1 MAMRI
6 LHRAARLWRN
16 LLDQRRL
23 DQDLDDEL
31 RSYQE
36 LLADE
41 IRGLAGPS
49 ERRRQAAVEM
59 GGVEEIKEQV
69 REVRMGFYF
78 DTLVRDARLALR
90 TLIHQPGF
98 SLTVLTL
105 LTVGIAGTTAI
116 FSVFHGL
123 YLRPL
128 PFEEPERLV
137 NLDEKAPQWNL
148 ERTGVAYPDF
158 HAWREHN
165 QSFESMAVVR
175 SREQQLS
182 DENGAQTL
190 RGAAAT
196 HDLLRVLRVTP
207 HLGRWFRPEEDRPN
221 GAPVAVISEAL
232 WQTRFGGSPGVL
244 GRIIKLNGQPR
255 EIVGVLPPDVD
266 FPNRTEIWLPLALDE
281 RNTDGWFL
289 QGVARL
295 KPGVSISRAQEDLLR
310 VHRGMIESRE
320 VNKITSPTVYP
331 LRDWYVGNYREATTV
346 LLGAVCLV
354 LLIACANI
362 AGIML
367 ARGSTRTREMG
378 IRTALG
384 APRLR
389 ILRQLMTESLVLG
402 ALGGVLGTLLGFQSL
417 RILLALLPPDQ
428 LPGWVRFDLDGRFL
442 IFCLLVSIGSA
453 VLAGLWPAWSA
464 SRVDVR
470 AGLQEGGPRASESA
484 SQRRSLKTLIVT
496 EIAMSA
502 VLLTSAGLLIQ
513 AFRSFQ
519 RVDPGF
525 RADSVLTYQVGL
537 PQLKYPKR
545 EQAALFVDEL
555 LTRHRALPGVSSA
568 AVTSATPLG
577 GHSGVFFEIEHAPP
591 RRPGD
596 PTPVTL
602 LRTVTPGYLQAMGM
616 QLRAGRTF
624 TSDDGRSPATATALV
639 NETFAKL
646 HWPGQNSI
654 GKRIRYP
661 GGEQPWI
668 TIAGV
673 IADVKDYGLDQPTR
687 PSVYLP
693 WALNGGNFFAV
704 VVRTTV
710 NPTSLTNA
718 VREDLRH
725 LDPDLSMIRPT
736 TMSQRLHESMWLR
749 RTYSWLV
756 AVFAALAVVLVVS
769 GLYGVVSYT
778 VNQRRREFAIRAAL
792 GADQG
797 RLLRGVLLEIMLMT
811 GIGLSLGL
819 ACGWWSSR
827 LFSSLLF
834 GVQATDPATYLTAS
848 AIAGAVALAAGLLP
862 AVRASRLNPVTVLR
876 MD

>member
-1 MAMRI
+1 MRI
-6 LHRAARLWRN
+6 LHRVPRLWRN
-16 LLDQRRL
+16 LFDQRRL

-41 IRGLAGPS
+41 KRGVADPA
-49 ERRRQAAVEM
+49 ERRRQAVLEM
-59 GGVEEIKEQV
+59 GGIEQIKEQV
-69 REVRMGFYF
+69 REVRMGFSF
-78 DTLVRDARLALR
+78 DTLVRDARLAFR

-116 FSVFHGL
+116 FSVYHGL
-123 YLRPL
+123 YFRPL
-128 PFEEPERLV
+128 PFEESERLV

-158 HAWREHN
+158 HAWREQN
-165 QSFESMAVVR
+165 QSFESMAVVK

-182 DENGAQTL
+182 DEDGAQTL
-190 RGAAAT
+190 RGAVAT
-196 HDLLRVLRVTP
+196 YDLLRVLRVTP

-221 GAPVAVISEAL
+221 GPPVTVIGYAL
-232 WQTRFGGSPGVL
+232 WQARFGGSPGVL
-244 GRIIKLNGQPR
+244 GRIIKLNGQSR
-255 EIVGVLPPDVD
+255 EIVGVLPPAVD

-281 RNTDGWFL
+281 RNTSGWFL
-289 QGVARL
+289 EGIARL
-295 KPGVSISRAQEDLLR
+295 KPGESIARAQEDLLR
-310 VHRGMIESRE
+310 VHRGMIESHE
-320 VNKITSPTVYP
+320 ANKITSPTVYP
-331 LRDWYVGNYREATTV
+331 LRDWYVGNYRDATTV

-378 IRTALG
+378 IRAALG

-389 ILRQLMTESLVLG
+389 ILRQLMTESLLLG

-442 IFCLLVSIGSA
+442 LFCLLVSIGSA

-464 SRVDVR
+464 SRADVR

-484 SQRRSLKTLIVT
+484 GQRRSLKALIVT
-496 EIAMSA
+496 EIALAA

-513 AFRSFQ
+513 AFHSLQ
-519 RVDPGF
+519 RMDYGF
-525 RADSVLTYQVGL
+525 RADSVFTYQVGL
-537 PQLKYPKR
+537 PPLKYPKR
-545 EQAALFVDEL
+545 EQAAAFVAEL

-577 GHSGVFFEIEHAPP
+577 GHSGVFFETEHASP

-602 LRTVTPGYLQAMGM
+602 LRTVTPGYVEAMGM
-616 QLRAGRTF
+616 ELRSGRTF
-624 TSDDGRSPATATALV
+624 TSDDGRSPGTATALV

-646 HWPGQNSI
+646 HWPGQNPL
-654 GKRIRYP
+654 GKRIRNP
-661 GGEQPWI
+661 DGEQPWI
-668 TIAGV
+668 SIVGV
-673 IADVKDYGLDQPTR
+673 LADVKDYGLDQPVR

-718 VREDLRH
+718 FREDLRR
-725 LDPDLSMIRPT
+725 LDPDLSIIRPT

-769 GLYGVVSYT
+769 GLYGVISYT
-778 VNQRRREFAIRAAL
+778 VNQRRRELAIRAAL
-792 GADQG
+792 GAGQS
-797 RLLRGVLLEIMLMT
+797 RLLRGVLLDTLLMT
-811 GIGLSLGL
+811 GLGLSVGL
-819 ACGWWSSR
+819 VCGWWSSR
-827 LFSSLLF
+827 LFASLLI
-834 GVQATDPATYLTAS
+834 GVQPTDPAAYLAAS
-848 AIAGAVALAAGLLP
+848 AIAGTVALAAGLLP
-862 AVRASRLNPVTVLR
+862 AIRASRLDPVTALR